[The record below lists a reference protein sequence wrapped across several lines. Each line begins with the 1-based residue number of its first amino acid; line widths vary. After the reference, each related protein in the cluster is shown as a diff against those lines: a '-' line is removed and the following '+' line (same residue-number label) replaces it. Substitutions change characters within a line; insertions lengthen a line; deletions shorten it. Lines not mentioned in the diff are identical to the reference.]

1 MIIKNK
7 SRFIAEDD
15 YSTSTY
21 TDNFEDYNDYDGV
34 PEVPEDIEGQY
45 ISKTGFSCSHLNQKL
60 NEIII

>member
-7 SRFIAEDD
+7 SRFIADDD

-34 PEVPEDIEGQY
+34 PEVPDDIKSQ
-45 ISKTGFSCSHLNQKL
+45 
-60 NEIII
+60 

>member
-34 PEVPEDIEGQY
+34 PEVPDDNKGQ
-45 ISKTGFSCSHLNQKL
+45 
-60 NEIII
+60 